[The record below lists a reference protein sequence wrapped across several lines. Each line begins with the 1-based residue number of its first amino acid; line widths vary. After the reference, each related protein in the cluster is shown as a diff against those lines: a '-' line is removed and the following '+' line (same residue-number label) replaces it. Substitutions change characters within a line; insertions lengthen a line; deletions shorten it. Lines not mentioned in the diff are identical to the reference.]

1 MEGTGYPIYIYEYR
15 GFWVAMFG
23 ESITRTRC
31 WYSRPSQ
38 LFLIGLLNGIYV
50 GDICRRRVTEEL
62 IRAPHTAAIS
72 ASAGPTPHAYA
83 AASWLPPSPAPGYRS
98 HAHPDLLVLGVPVL
112 SGLRG
117 VYAWRRARSPR
128 RWPRIPPVPIPYT
141 TPRPRKQPH
150 VDHVHGHPRGHAFPA
165 TCTKVARIPHARTR
179 ASPHARPVV
188 RTCCVNKHV

>member
-1 MEGTGYPIYIYEYR
+1 MVYTLGTY
-15 GFWVAMFG
+15 VVG
-23 ESITRTRC
+23 ESQRKLFAPPTLPPFPR
-31 WYSRPSQ
+31 RP
-38 LFLIGLLNGIYV
+38 
-50 GDICRRRVTEEL
+50 
-62 IRAPHTAAIS
+62 APR
-72 ASAGPTPHAYA
+72 PTPHAYA

-150 VDHVHGHPRGHAFPA
+150 VDHVHGHPRGHAFQA